1 MGDKVRSE
9 KSEVGTEN
17 KKTRRSSLVA
27 RYYRLWIGIAILI
40 LLAPVGLIL
49 PEIFNAGGAWGE
61 WGADEIK
68 DIIGYI
74 PGGLKKLSDLWSAPF
89 TEYAFTGW
97 DKGIKSYIAY
107 IIAGLLG
114 VAAVAAAAYLLG
126 YLLKRG
132 KHE

>member
-17 KKTRRSSLVA
+17 KKTRRSPLAALYSK
-27 RYYRLWIGIAILI
+27 LWVGIAILI
-40 LLAPVGLIL
+40 FLAPIGLIL
-49 PEIFNAGGAWGE
+49 SEIFNAGGSWGE

-89 TEYAFTGW
+89 PEYAFTGW

-107 IIAGLLG
+107 IISGILG